1 MPRRHVKERTNDTK
15 SAEHESE
22 AEDMEENQETQVNA
36 PASSKSRSKEADN
49 SEHNEGTSS
58 TQGGDPEDVPDDEV
72 DEKTPPAKLRS
83 RTIANPAAS
92 TVATKKDGKDNDKD
106 DQQQKSP
113 DATPVDNEPTRT
125 PATAQ
130 RRSARAHNPAPVY
143 TSPAVSAS
151 KRDSESTAFEPRL
164 SQPKTPI
171 GRPPR
176 PTERTLRVQ
185 AGKSVKDTSKHVKS
199 ARDDGSDDESE
210 FMLYEAVKSGSS
222 SIATLAREWRSRFE
236 ADADAASRELINFI
250 MNACG
255 SASICVEEQD
265 DLDELDLMAFVDTV
279 VVSLQ
284 ASEQQV
290 YPLASK
296 AKGCRKFKDNF
307 ESFWKHFVEECWD
320 SELIHTTDIVE
331 KAVDWLNSLSSSE
344 VRAIRHTS
352 TFAAYAIGNALV
364 ARAKQLTDQLVPI
377 NRQCAAADMDG
388 KTTPKSKAKSNP
400 KLARLLEL
408 KGTYEEQ
415 LANTMTYLTSLFN
428 GVIVHRYRDTM
439 PELRIESVQTLG
451 LWIETLPGE
460 FLVDNYL
467 KFLGWMLNDK
477 SSKVRL
483 AVVDALQTLYSHE
496 ANAGKLAL
504 FTTRFLRRYLEMC
517 DDVDDNVVLSIV
529 ELLAKIDRLNLLDGE
544 SDLSVVERLVF
555 DPDSRI
561 RRSAAEFVCLQYDA
575 FGVSDHDMTEAQ
587 LIVQAVALVEFAE
600 EYMGCDGKDEA
611 LDRID
616 LLVTAFWDNADCQVL
631 TNWRLLAVLLGSD
644 THEPSL
650 SSHQQTI
657 LICMLIGTIK
667 QIGATGHG
675 VTKKPRKKGDES
687 EPMTIFFCREI
698 PTLMLRFQ
706 SEPAKLCLLLQLVS
720 TLNWNDTT
728 IMNQHK
734 KHVEELLG
742 RLKHAYTTHSDE
754 RFLQELSRC
763 VHHMTEL
770 SNTALARQAAVLEQE
785 LMRDSIEQCQTL
797 LKQDKKSK
805 SKDTEFGLQAWLA
818 RLHFLSG
825 YINLNDVNLGDLP
838 ETLAT
843 FVHDRTAL
851 VDLAAGPRLASSCV
865 QYAAQIL
872 FKAFLWSSAPLFDAI
887 HDAASVDEAATT
899 SAMDDLVQHRDNL
912 EFMLLRLLS
921 VHLSA
926 SVTASTP
933 TDQVHDIPEL
943 ELTNYQI
950 SYVND
955 LHKTAFLLLSD
966 LRCLCTQR
974 FEDAVAPFSRLA
986 YRPHKNLLMLSQSYF
1001 ERVMND
1007 GDADDDTKQSV
1018 LVALA
1023 CTSLCNPQN
1032 KRQAAAVLQHMT
1044 SDAFQPLVKAFGK
1057 RMMAV
1062 SVVKYLEIQMLSLQ
1076 QTFEET
1082 GEAAVE
1088 LAKVLNQSLGAKLP
1102 ATIRGSLLKFMSEGM
1117 RYGLDAPENA
1127 AFFAIVKPY
1136 LGRLDKA
1143 SLKTLHN
1150 HLSKLLAGKPDM
1162 NPLDHAA
1169 VADMV
1174 AVLSGEK
1181 DAVVMAPKPAVAAH
1195 ERVRDNLSDDD
1206 GKPVPRRSR
1215 NLSDDEDDDEPKLL
1229 GQQPSPK
1236 ARTPRAKRISNAN
1249 ADDNP
1254 KKKRI
1259 SAMTSQN
1266 SGDKQDAAMTPSRA
1280 RTKTPPTRANSI
1292 KRTPQRRSTRSKV
1305 VVELDSDDQSD
1316 DEDVEDAEADLVQ
1329 EEAPAAA
1336 RKRKSSTQALEQE
1349 NTRVTRGKRSKPV
1362 EAVDAPDVEDTN
1374 AIADDNDDE
1383 VVGFRPKRRRQ

>member
-1 MPRRHVKERTNDTK
+1 
-15 SAEHESE
+15 
-22 AEDMEENQETQVNA
+22 MEENQETQVNA

-106 DQQQKSP
+106 DQKQKSP

-130 RRSARAHNPAPVY
+130 RRSARVHNPAPVY

-151 KRDSESTAFEPRL
+151 KRDSGSTAFEPRL
-164 SQPKTPI
+164 
-171 GRPPR
+171 
-176 PTERTLRVQ
+176 
-185 AGKSVKDTSKHVKS
+185 
-199 ARDDGSDDESE
+199 SE

-331 KAVDWLNSLSSSE
+331 KAVDWLNSLSRYGCPITSRCTLTLLRSSE

-483 AVVDALQTLYSHE
+483 AVVDALQTLYS
-496 ANAGKLAL
+496 
-504 FTTRFLRRYLEMC
+504 
-517 DDVDDNVVLSIV
+517 VI
-529 ELLAKIDRLNLLDGE
+529 LNLLDGE

-616 LLVTAFWDNADCQVL
+616 LLVTAFWDNADC
-631 TNWRLLAVLLGSD
+631 R
-644 THEPSL
+644 
-650 SSHQQTI
+650 
-657 LICMLIGTIK
+657 
-667 QIGATGHG
+667 HG

-838 ETLAT
+838 EALAT

-986 YRPHKNLLMLSQSYF
+986 YRPHKNLVMLSQSYF

-1127 AFFAIVKPY
+1127 AFFAVVKPY

-1349 NTRVTRGKRSKPV
+1349 NTRATRGKRSKPV